1 MVPQV
6 IRRLLEAP
14 QGKLLRGWI
23 RRGRHD
29 IQKHSGND
37 AKEFAGIFANAA
49 TEPMVEPMKLV
60 ESKAVNLGR
69 HRRNCTVCAH
79 PKCADIEADFVN
91 WKSAALIA
99 DEYGLADRMNVYRHA
114 RALELFEKRRRNI
127 RAALEK
133 IIEKAGEVD
142 VNASAVVAAVQA
154 YAKINAQGQWIDRS
168 EHVNLN
174 ELFERMTK
182 DELEAYA
189 RDGQLPAWFTQTIGV
204 TQVVGQEAENDD

>member
-1 MVPQV
+1 
-6 IRRLLEAP
+6 
-14 QGKLLRGWI
+14 
-23 RRGRHD
+23 
-29 IQKHSGND
+29 
-37 AKEFAGIFANAA
+37 
-49 TEPMVEPMKLV
+49 
-60 ESKAVNLGR
+60 
-69 HRRNCTVCAH
+69 
-79 PKCADIEADFVN
+79 VN

-189 RDGQLPAWFTQTIGV
+189 KDGRLPTWFTQTVGV
-204 TQVVGQEAENDD
+204 TAVNGQELENDE